1 MLTAAG
7 PGRWFSPGAQC
18 ALTQDQKPARI
29 WREVMASTAPLVIG
43 NHLGLAAETPALM
56 VVLRL
61 EDKGG
66 RAIEWRRAF
75 GKPTNL

>member
-1 MLTAAG
+1 
-7 PGRWFSPGAQC
+7 
-18 ALTQDQKPARI
+18 
-29 WREVMASTAPLVIG
+29 MASTAPLVIG